1 MIIYNYATHYA
12 VHYAVRYAV
21 YAVRFAQRAAV
32 ARAAV
37 VRAAVA
43 RPVESV
49 FAAASGGSATC
60 GSVFAHLQ
68 QRARATA
75 ACARVERV
83 QQASG
88 R

>member
-12 VHYAVRYAV
+12 VRYAV
-21 YAVRFAQRAAV
+21 YAVRYAQLAAV

-49 FAAASGGSATC
+49 FAASGGSATC